1 MNENFDCADF
11 LFHSNNRTNP
21 MDETLSSLGQ
31 VIESISLSPN
41 FAFQTGADCV
51 CSACGVPI
59 FDRFLFR
66 VQSHFF
72 HESCATCAE
81 CGVPL
86 DGRCFERD
94 GRLYC
99 HQHQLR
105 NSCAG
110 CHVPIATTDMVY
122 KLKAGMIFHVQ
133 CHACCQCG
141 KLLTPGDQI
150 LVDDENKT
158 VACALHFF
166 SSSSEQSNLAEQS
179 ARIPRND
186 VVMSVETIDMRQMV
200 VACIR
205 ELMLASRRRIFDQM
219 SLSWQFEQAGTI
231 AYNPKLFQLDVL
243 NRVFANSPKPSKH
256 VRAKLANECGL
267 SMRVIQVWF
276 QNRRSKERRLKHLCN
291 FLRHYEQ
298 KGILPSQLGFQSNDD
313 FSSDLDAQFQEEPPQ
328 SNNNVD

>member
-11 LFHSNNRTNP
+11 LFHSDNRTNP

-72 HESCATCAE
+72 HESCASCAE

-166 SSSSEQSNLAEQS
+166 SGSTEQSEGPSTSKENRSELRPQPAIPQYPFEFY
-179 ARIPRND
+179 ARGEMFLEDDKFSKRRGPRT
-186 VVMSVETIDMRQMV
+186 TIKQ
-200 VACIR
+200 
-205 ELMLASRRRIFDQM
+205 
-219 SLSWQFEQAGTI
+219 
-231 AYNPKLFQLDVL
+231 NQLDVL

-298 KGILPSQLGFQSNDD
+298 KGILPPQLGFQSNG
-313 FSSDLDAQFQEEPPQ
+313 
-328 SNNNVD
+328 